1 MNEKDAWVRGSRG
14 VNRPLGSEEDLRE
27 RGQWFGRCGLR
38 STRGVSG
45 RWAMSSEG
53 NVGSYSTKPAFQ
65 LGHCHVTKDHITPS
79 RQPAQRPEDMLAREP
94 VLNAT
99 GTETFF
105 LLLHSFINI
114 ATLNC
119 QLS

>member
-1 MNEKDAWVRGSRG
+1 MRGSRG
-14 VNRPLGSEEDLRE
+14 HTRLLGSEEDLRE
-27 RGQWFGRCGLR
+27 RGQWFGCCGLR
-38 STRGVSG
+38 STAG
-45 RWAMSSEG
+45 RLRAGAMSSEG
-53 NVGSYSTKPAFQ
+53 NVGSYSMKPASQ
-65 LGHCHVTKDHITPS
+65 RGCCHVAKDHITPS
-79 RQPAQRPEDMLAREP
+79 CHPPQRPQDMLAREP

-114 ATLNC
+114 ATLNY